1 MEFHSFNNIDH
12 FLEHCLPVMQQ
23 AEVANSLIMGIAL
36 KLREN
41 LYYYGKDRPFLG
53 AVMQQEKIV
62 SAALMTPPH
71 NLVLN
76 CTRQECTAAW
86 NLLANGLLDSGWTP
100 PGVLGI
106 SEHARAFAEE
116 WCRLTG
122 SRYEMRMHERL
133 YELRT
138 VLIEPPAP
146 GFMRP
151 AQSGDFDLVRLWQH
165 AFVHEA
171 LGDVEPLPGAERI
184 RKRIENQELF
194 LWVDSDPVSMAAS
207 TRPMGK
213 GIAIGDVYTPPKLRR
228 RGYASALVASL
239 SQHLLDSGYDYCTLF
254 TDLSNPTSNAIYLRI
269 GYHPVCDY
277 DLFKFL

>member
-1 MEFHSFNNIDH
+1 MEFRSFHNINL
-12 FLEHCLPVMQQ
+12 FLEQCLPTLQQ

-36 KLREN
+36 KLRDN
-41 LYYYGKDRPFLG
+41 LNTYGKDRPFLG
-53 AVMQQEKIV
+53 AVMQEEKLI

-71 NLVLN
+71 NLVVN
-76 CTRQECTAAW
+76 CSSQGCKAALT
-86 NLLANGLLDSGWTP
+86 LLAERLLESGWSP

-106 SEHARAFAEE
+106 SQHARAFAEE

-146 GFMRP
+146 GFMRL
-151 AQSGDFDLVRLWQH
+151 AQSGDYDRVRLWQH

-171 LGDVEPLPGAERI
+171 LGGDEPLPGDERI
-184 RKRIENQELF
+184 MKRIENKELF
-194 LWVDSDPVSMAAS
+194 LWIDSAPVSMAAM

-213 GIAIGDVYTPPKLRR
+213 GIAVGDVYTPPELRR

-254 TDLSNPTSNAIYLRI
+254 TDLSNPTSNAIYQRI
-269 GYHPVCDY
+269 GYRPVCDY
-277 DLFKFL
+277 DLYKFL